1 MKRRFSVVLMVIMTM
16 AIFASTAFAAP
27 AQSNKTVTLVS
38 VEYNEGG
45 IILLFHTSGLTKND
59 LGNNSFA
66 AHSSNRTMNCNFI
79 DDTTDVRCVLPKKLA
94 QYQGET
100 FHAILAGFGFYG
112 TFPVNTYCPDGE
124 IRWANY
130 NVFYNGEL
138 VYSAGIVPMKIWN
151 EALTAGY
158 FDLDAQYGLTYEIT
172 STFCS
177 SQSFG
182 PA

>member
-27 AQSNKTVTLVS
+27 AQSNKSVTLVS

-59 LGNNSFA
+59 LENNSFA
-66 AHSSNRTMNCNFI
+66 AHSSNRTMDCNFI

-94 QYQGET
+94 QYQGEA
-100 FHAILAGFGFYG
+100 FHVILAGFGFYD
-112 TFPVNTYCPDGE
+112 TFPANTYCPAGE
-124 IRWANY
+124 IPWTSY
-130 NVFYNGEL
+130 NEIYNGETM
-138 VYSAGIVPMKIWN
+138 YSGVVPMKIWN
-151 EALTAGY
+151 QALTGGFFAY
-158 FDLDAQYGLTYEIT
+158 AAQYGVTFEMNGH
-172 STFCS
+172 FCS
-177 SQSFG
+177 SQNFG